1 MPDNIHDHIISIDSK
16 LKALIKN
23 YQALNKENIRL
34 KSQLDEKEKDNLLY
48 KSSNE
53 NLLQQLHILKAS
65 SGTLNDEEKIN
76 FEKSINQYIKTI
88 EHCIAH
94 LNK

>member
-1 MPDNIHDHIISIDSK
+1 MPDNIHDHIISIESK

-23 YQALNKENIRL
+23 YQALTKENARL
-34 KSQLDEKEKDNLLY
+34 KSQLDDKEKNNLLY

-65 SGTLNDEEKIN
+65 SGTLSDEEKIS

-88 EHCIAH
+88 EYCIAH